1 MKFEFEHALRDLD
14 RKTLEYFQ
22 LEIFHHGSTKVK
34 EQAVQALHDLQR
46 RQSTRKLARMLQ
58 IAP

>member
-14 RKTLEYFQ
+14 RKTHEYFQ
-22 LEIFHHGSTKVK
+22 VEIFHHGSTRVK
-34 EQAVQALHDLQR
+34 DQAVKVLKDLER
-46 RQSTRKLARMLQ
+46 RQAARKLARMLQ